1 MPLLEVVWIA
11 LLGALSGLM
20 IGCIGIGGVILVP
33 ALVFL
38 AGIPIQIAIPA
49 AMFAYILSGLVATAV
64 FARNKSIDWR
74 MASSLCIGG
83 TPAAFA
89 GAWAVSIFDGRL
101 LAACLG
107 VLTLLSGVN
116 SLRPRLRAE
125 TDRAT
130 LSHGILFFVGAATGF
145 LSSLTGT
152 GGPLLLVP
160 ILLSMRLGVL
170 ASVGLSQIFQLP
182 VAIAATAGNIVY
194 GKLDLVLGIVLAA
207 SLSGG
212 SWFGAKLAHAVP
224 RATLRGIISGRLDH
238 RWPLSFSP
246 MSPGACSDSRRRWT
260 RPTLLSIF
268 VTVRDGR
275 TARYSLTICG
285 QQPSLRA
292 AALDSLRSLRM
303 WSTTAFLALL
313 QYAIPAEF
321 GGGVGRADRTC

>member
-1 MPLLEVVWIA
+1 VAFVA

-38 AGIPIQIAIPA
+38 AGVAIEIAIPA
-49 AMFAYILSGLVATAV
+49 AMFAYILSGLVATVV

-74 MASSLCIGG
+74 MAVPLCIGG

-89 GAWAVSIFDGRL
+89 GAWAVSIFDGRV

-107 VLTLLSGVN
+107 LLTLLSGLN
-116 SLRPRLRAE
+116 SLRPRPHVE
-125 TDRAT
+125 VDRAIPSRGM
-130 LSHGILFFVGAATGF
+130 LLAIGAATGF

-160 ILLSMRLGVL
+160 ILFSLRIGVL

-194 GKLDLVLGIVLAA
+194 GKLDLGLGIILAA

-212 SWFGAKLAHAVP
+212 SWFGAELAHAVP
-224 RATLRGIISGRLDH
+224 RVALRVIVSSALVIVGLFILANVVWRLI
-238 RWPLSFSP
+238 
-246 MSPGACSDSRRRWT
+246 G
-260 RPTLLSIF
+260 
-268 VTVRDGR
+268 
-275 TARYSLTICG
+275 
-285 QQPSLRA
+285 
-292 AALDSLRSLRM
+292 
-303 WSTTAFLALL
+303 
-313 QYAIPAEF
+313 
-321 GGGVGRADRTC
+321 

>member
-1 MPLLEVVWIA
+1 MWIA
-11 LLGALSGLM
+11 LLGTLSGLM

-38 AGIPIQIAIPA
+38 AGVAIEIAIPA
-49 AMFAYILSGLVATAV
+49 AMFAYILSGLAATVV

-101 LAACLG
+101 LAGCLG
-107 VLTLLSGVN
+107 LLTLMSGLN
-116 SLRPRLRAE
+116 SLRPRIHTE
-125 TDRAT
+125 IDRARS
-130 LSHGILFFVGAATGF
+130 SHGVLFLIGAATGF

-194 GKLDLVLGIVLAA
+194 GKLDLALSLILAV

-224 RATLRGIISGRLDH
+224 RATLRGIVS
-238 RWPLSFSP
+238 S
-246 MSPGACSDSRRRWT
+246 
-260 RPTLLSIF
+260 
-268 VTVRDGR
+268 
-275 TARYSLTICG
+275 
-285 QQPSLRA
+285 
-292 AALDSLRSLRM
+292 ALVIIGL
-303 WSTTAFLALL
+303 FILAN
-313 QYAIPAEF
+313 
-321 GGGVGRADRTC
+321 VGWHLIG